1 MAANPSTRITIETED
16 KASNA
21 IRRIAMEL
29 GALGTSAEGVGPRAR
44 AGTDAMS
51 ASFDRLALQ
60 LAAAVSGY
68 KALEAAVDFGRRG
81 FNFNAQW
88 EESRIGIGSVIA
100 AVNTLTTAQGRTL
113 VGMEKYNAAQQIAE
127 QSMRRIQVMGLE
139 TTATTDQLVEG
150 FQALIGPASAVG
162 MTLDQTADFTLAVVQ
177 SLGALGI
184 PLNQLS
190 AEARSLLD
198 GTIVPTQD
206 RLAVALGITGEMV
219 KTWKQQGTLVAELNK
234 RLESF
239 KLAGKD
245 VADTWSGLSSNMQD
259 ALGFLSGQTGRGLF
273 DGVKQSYRELLVE
286 LVDAQN
292 LRAGSG
298 VENIVDSLRRLND
311 VLGGGVV
318 TLTREFIDKLH
329 ELNEPNA
336 LMGVEKTLTNIAHTG
351 GRALS
356 IVGGV
361 GSAVGGL
368 LSTTL
373 DGWNS
378 LPEVVQDVGII
389 GAIVGGAKARA
400 ALVGV
405 GLAVEGVQRLLEMGH
420 DFRAV
425 SSGNATME
433 QEIRVLEQEI
443 SSAQQDPN
451 YHMSGSARPLDEM
464 QRRLALLK
472 SQRDTMK
479 TVVRSATGDSVSA
492 FSQDLSARDRAMDA
506 AFKASTTAGLVI
518 TGSTRTSTDTKGASK
533 IASATESITEKLARY
548 GDTGTEG
555 QGRIA
560 RLTKEYDAFAKVLG
574 ATNPQVRAF
583 ADVMEY
589 AKQHNGFTPEEVA
602 KSTRAVELETQALE
616 DRAEAIRAATRDDG
630 TIDRQK
636 LSMLTTTA
644 AAEREYRADLLKG
657 IDGAVAAR
665 KRELTVE
672 AAHAA
677 VVQENLQARIAFYD
691 ELAQLYRNDEAL
703 QMRSLNKRLEDFRAA
718 GVAEADIQRWLDR
731 KRLQSATDAY
741 SGMRRVTIEYYEA
754 STNAAA
760 IMGDASSKVISGIE
774 DGIVGTLRRSG
785 NAWEDYG
792 NLVLDILARIAAKG
806 MVTQAMGMFGMGG
819 GGSGGGL
826 FGGLFSGIMAG
837 FSGGAGGTGG
847 AASGAWG
854 SYADRVVGI
863 AGTRAEGGPVFAGK
877 TYLVGERGPE
887 LFQPGATGAIHPN
900 QTLTSLSS
908 RQGGSSASETR
919 IASALEKLAE
929 KRDDVRIVNVVDE
942 SVVHGALSSPGGER
956 VILNVIRKNS
966 AAIGQMTRR

>member
-1 MAANPSTRITIETED
+1 MAANPGTRITIETED

-51 ASFDRLALQ
+51 TSFERLAMQ

-81 FNFNAQW
+81 FDFNAQW

-113 VGMEKYNAAQQIAE
+113 EGMEKYNAAQQLAE

-162 MTLDQTADFTLAVVQ
+162 MTLEQTADFTLSVVQ

-273 DGVKQSYRELLVE
+273 AGVKQSYRELLGE

-311 VLGGGVV
+311 VLGGGVI

-329 ELNEPNA
+329 ELNDPD
-336 LMGVEKTLTNIAHTG
+336 TLQSIETTLGNVAHTG
-351 GRALS
+351 QTALT
-356 IVGGV
+356 VLGGV
-361 GSAVGGL
+361 GTAIGSVLSDVVEGWNKLPEPIREAGL
-368 LSTTL
+368 L
-373 DGWNS
+373 
-378 LPEVVQDVGII
+378 
-389 GAIVGGAKARA
+389 A
-400 ALVGV
+400 ALIGGKKGMLVTAGVSTLYGV
-405 GLAVEGVQRLLEMGH
+405 GERWHRALEGINKGTLSWGDLVFSGKDGLEEKLAAMHDPANAQRNLEMM
-420 DFRAV
+420 RRKQR
-425 SSGNATME
+425 TYMK
-433 QEIRVLEQEI
+433 
-443 SSAQQDPN
+443 
-451 YHMSGSARPLDEM
+451 GSAGWKAMQENIDRAEM
-464 QRRLALLK
+464 EY
-472 SQRDTMK
+472 S
-479 TVVRSATGDSVSA
+479 VRSWQ
-492 FSQDLSARDRAMDA
+492 SQYGDLSARGRAMDA
-506 AFKASTTAGLVI
+506 AFKASTTAGLRI
-518 TGSTRTSTDTKGASK
+518 TSPPRISTDTKGASK

-636 LSMLTTTA
+636 LSMLITTA

-677 VVQENLQARIAFYD
+677 VVQENMQARIAFYD

-703 QMRSLNKRLEDFRAA
+703 QMRSLNKRLDDFRAA

-754 STNAAA
+754 TRNAAQQW
-760 IMGDASSKVISGIE
+760 GDFATDVTKGFEDALVEACTKGKLEFSSLADSIIA
-774 DGIVGTLRRSG
+774 D
-785 NAWEDYG
+785 
-792 NLVLDILARIAAKG
+792 LARIAIRQSITGPLAG
-806 MVTQAMGMFGMGG
+806 AVGSWVGGMFA
-819 GGSGGGL
+819 SG
-826 FGGLFSGIMAG
+826 
-837 FSGGAGGTGG
+837 GGTGG
-847 AASGAWG
+847 SSSGAWG
-854 SYADRVVGI
+854 DYADKVPGI
-863 AGTRAEGGPVFAGK
+863 AGTRASGGPVAAGR

-887 LFQPGATGAIHPN
+887 LFQPNVSGVIQPNSVLNALAGARTSTTGTDSSSVNVTVNVHNHSGAPVETRETQDARGGRNIDVIIGEAVAREVRRHGSGVDTAMRSRYGARP
-900 QTLTSLSS
+900 TLT
-908 RQGGSSASETR
+908 
-919 IASALEKLAE
+919 
-929 KRDDVRIVNVVDE
+929 
-942 SVVHGALSSPGGER
+942 
-956 VILNVIRKNS
+956 
-966 AAIGQMTRR
+966 RRG

>member
-1 MAANPSTRITIETED
+1 
-16 KASNA
+16 
-21 IRRIAMEL
+21 
-29 GALGTSAEGVGPRAR
+29 
-44 AGTDAMS
+44 
-51 ASFDRLALQ
+51 
-60 LAAAVSGY
+60 
-68 KALEAAVDFGRRG
+68 
-81 FNFNAQW
+81 
-88 EESRIGIGSVIA
+88 
-100 AVNTLTTAQGRTL
+100 
-113 VGMEKYNAAQQIAE
+113 
-127 QSMRRIQVMGLE
+127 
-139 TTATTDQLVEG
+139 
-150 FQALIGPASAVG
+150 
-162 MTLDQTADFTLAVVQ
+162 
-177 SLGALGI
+177 
-184 PLNQLS
+184 
-190 AEARSLLD
+190 
-198 GTIVPTQD
+198 
-206 RLAVALGITGEMV
+206 
-219 KTWKQQGTLVAELNK
+219 
-234 RLESF
+234 
-239 KLAGKD
+239 
-245 VADTWSGLSSNMQD
+245 MQD
-259 ALGFLSGQTGRGLF
+259 ALGFLSGQAGRGLF
-273 DGVKQSYRELLVE
+273 AGVKQSYRELLGE

-298 VENIVDSLRRLND
+298 VDNIVDSLRRLND
-311 VLGGGVV
+311 VLGGGVI

-329 ELNEPNA
+329 ELNDPN
-336 LMGVEKTLTNIAHTG
+336 TLQSIETTLGNVAHTG
-351 GRALS
+351 QTALT
-356 IVGGV
+356 VLGGV
-361 GSAVGGL
+361 GTAIGSVLSNVVEGWNKLPEPIREAGL
-368 LSTTL
+368 L
-373 DGWNS
+373 
-378 LPEVVQDVGII
+378 
-389 GAIVGGAKARA
+389 A
-400 ALVGV
+400 ALLGGKKGFAITAGV
-405 GLAVEGVQRLLEMGH
+405 STLYNIGDRWDRALEGINQGTISWGDLVFSGKDDLEGKLASTRDPANAQRNLEMMRRKQRTH
-420 DFRAV
+420 
-425 SSGNATME
+425 
-433 QEIRVLEQEI
+433 IK
-443 SSAQQDPN
+443 
-451 YHMSGSARPLDEM
+451 GSAGWKAMQENIDRAEM
-464 QRRLALLK
+464 EY
-472 SQRDTMK
+472 S
-479 TVVRSATGDSVSA
+479 VRSWQ
-492 FSQDLSARDRAMDA
+492 SQYGDLSARDRAMDA

-518 TGSTRTSTDTKGASK
+518 TGPTRTSTDTKGASK

-630 TIDRQK
+630 TIDQQK

-657 IDGAVAAR
+657 IDETVAAR

-774 DGIVGTLRRSG
+774 DGIVGSLRRSG